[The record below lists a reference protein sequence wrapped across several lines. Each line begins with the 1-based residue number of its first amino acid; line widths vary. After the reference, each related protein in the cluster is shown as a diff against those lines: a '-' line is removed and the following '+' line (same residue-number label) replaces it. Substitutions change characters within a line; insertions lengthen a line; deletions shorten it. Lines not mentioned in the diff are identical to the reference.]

1 MLQHDY
7 ILKLIQEFARTVSAA
22 LARARELRD
31 PAAVREV
38 EGAIGGL
45 LELDADTAMS
55 LAPQSLVTMMTLAG
69 TGDAVAGYVSY
80 ALEQL
85 AGVMEE
91 MGEDELAELRHEQAD
106 AVAEA
111 FDVSKEEV
119 PEELRVT
126 ME

>member
-7 ILKLIQEFARTVSAA
+7 ILELVQEFARTVSAA
-22 LARARELRD
+22 LARARQLHD
-31 PAAVREV
+31 PSAVSEV
-38 EGAIGGL
+38 EGAIGSL
-45 LELDADTAMS
+45 VELDADTAMS

-91 MGEDELAELRHEQAD
+91 MGENDLAELRHEQAD

-111 FDVSKEEV
+111 FCVSKDEI
-119 PEELRVT
+119 PEELRAT
-126 ME
+126 MD